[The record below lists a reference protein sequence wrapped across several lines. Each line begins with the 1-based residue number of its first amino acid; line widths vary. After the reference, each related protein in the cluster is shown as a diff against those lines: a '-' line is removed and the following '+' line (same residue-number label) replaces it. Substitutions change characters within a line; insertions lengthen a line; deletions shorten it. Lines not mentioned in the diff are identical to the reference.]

1 MGPANF
7 AKHGDESQEGNRTME
22 QTRAKYNQLIGDL
35 RSDLRP
41 QREWCEGRGI
51 FMVIGHFVVGVAG
64 GTWLFSVYYGV
75 RMGLALA
82 FVLAVLGGLLHL
94 ANLGRPARAWK
105 MMFQFRRS
113 WISRGFYGLSF
124 FLAGAF
130 ASLVPMFFP
139 GVPWASGSAIAGIG
153 NVLAFAGMLI
163 MIGYMGFVYT
173 ASKGIPFW
181 NSPLH
186 PALYVAY
193 ALRGGIAGL
202 LLTLAV
208 NGQDFPS
215 IANLLMLW
223 IVITA
228 VVIAFFGLE
237 VHGALTT
244 GNIAAQQS
252 VHELFAGRVAIYF
265 YGGTLLLGLAIPG
278 WLVWT
283 GLSGRLS
290 LGAMALLGLAS
301 AFGDF
306 FMKYSTIRAGVH
318 LPVWTHLAPNE
329 RRTPKVPV
337 SQIPAAE

>member
-1 MGPANF
+1 
-7 AKHGDESQEGNRTME
+7 
-22 QTRAKYNQLIGDL
+22 L

>member
-1 MGPANF
+1 
-7 AKHGDESQEGNRTME
+7 ME
-22 QTRAKYNQLIGDL
+22 HSRAKYDQLIQDL

-64 GTWLFSVYYGV
+64 GTWLFSLFYGIH
-75 RMGLALA
+75 MGLGLA
-82 FVLAVLGGLLHL
+82 FVLAALGGLLHL
-94 ANLGRPARAWK
+94 ANLGRPGRAWK
-105 MMFQFRRS
+105 MMLQFRRS
-113 WISRGFYGLSF
+113 WISRGFFGLSF
-124 FLAGAF
+124 FLTGAVLY
-130 ASLVPMFFP
+130 LVPLFFP
-139 GVPWASGSAIAGIG
+139 GVLWGSDSAIAGFG
-153 NVLAFAGMLI
+153 NVLAIVGMLT

-223 IVITA
+223 TVITA
-228 VVIAFFGLE
+228 IVILFFGLE
-237 VHGALTT
+237 VHGALTS
-244 GNIAAQQS
+244 GNAAAQQS

-265 YGGTLLLGLAIPG
+265 YGGTLLLGLAIPA
-278 WLVWT
+278 WLAWT
-283 GLSGRLS
+283 GLTGPLS
-290 LGAMALLGLAS
+290 LGAMALLALAS

-306 FMKYSTIRAGVH
+306 FMKYSTIRAGVY
-318 LPVWTHLAPNE
+318 LPVWTRL
-329 RRTPKVPV
+329 VP
-337 SQIPAAE
+337 QR